1 MADFVPIEA
10 DIEIRITGQHT
21 GGKKMYNIIH
31 ADCGSPHPTL
41 AEVTAAA
48 NAVAS
53 WVQTTYA
60 ALYSQYITVNE
71 IRARSNAEEP
81 GPVYTN
87 ASINEAGALLTD
99 MESMDTTMCVNL
111 LSGLTGASNRGKFYV
126 FTPDEPQMT
135 QGIFTSGYQTQC
147 EAAMVALRTDLASAG
162 FAMAIESRRYLRLRQ
177 IVGQLG
183 QIIPSH
189 LQSRKANHGI

>member
-1 MADFVPIEA
+1 MPDFVAIPA
-10 DIEIRITGQHT
+10 DIEVRITGQHS

-31 ADCGSPHPTL
+31 ADCGSPLPTL
-41 AEVTAAA
+41 AEVTAAV

-60 ALYSQYITVNE
+60 AFYHQSITVNE
-71 IRARSNAEEP
+71 IRGRSNAEEP
-81 GPVYTN
+81 GPTYTN
-87 ASINEAGALLTD
+87 ASISEAGALLLD

-111 LSGLTGASNRGKFYV
+111 LSGLTGASNRGKFYA
-126 FTPDEPQMT
+126 FTPDEAQMT
-135 QGIFTSGYQTQC
+135 NGIFTAAYQGNL
-147 EAAMVALRTDLASAG
+147 ESAMIALRTDLAAAG
-162 FAMAIESRRYLRLRQ
+162 FAMAIESRRHLRLRQ